1 MNNYDYRYYAN
12 ESLKI
17 MKEQRK
23 QICNDTIN
31 CEVNIY
37 SGLHTVIQSESDKI
51 LRNLY
56 FELYILNWLDSHWN
70 YMQNELNNHNE
81 YTTIQKKEITLF
93 FTKYLIVFLK
103 DIKASGNVP
112 LSMPVFL
119 KSKIE
124 SLRNLIRYNSNW
136 EKNLQEIKLLI
147 KKQQEQFK
155 MEISNY
161 EKDKENLLWQF

>member
-56 FELYILNWLDSHWN
+56 FELY
-70 YMQNELNNHNE
+70 E
-81 YTTIQKKEITLF
+81 
-93 FTKYLIVFLK
+93 
-103 DIKASGNVP
+103 
-112 LSMPVFL
+112 
-119 KSKIE
+119 
-124 SLRNLIRYNSNW
+124 
-136 EKNLQEIKLLI
+136 
-147 KKQQEQFK
+147 
-155 MEISNY
+155 
-161 EKDKENLLWQF
+161 